1 MKTNYTMIEG
11 LHAGHSMAG
20 ANGDVNQVVYQ
31 SCQNNYMMIYFFL
44 LSCSRAGGNC
54 SRIVEQLV
62 HQDGENK
69 LLDSR
74 KLSC

>member
-1 MKTNYTMIEG
+1 MMIEG

-20 ANGDVNQVVYQ
+20 ANGDVNQAVYQ
-31 SCQNNYMMIYFFL
+31 SCQNNYMMIYIFL
-44 LSCSRAGGNC
+44 VSCSRAGGNC
-54 SRIVEQLV
+54 SRNVEQLV
-62 HQDGENK
+62 YQEGENK